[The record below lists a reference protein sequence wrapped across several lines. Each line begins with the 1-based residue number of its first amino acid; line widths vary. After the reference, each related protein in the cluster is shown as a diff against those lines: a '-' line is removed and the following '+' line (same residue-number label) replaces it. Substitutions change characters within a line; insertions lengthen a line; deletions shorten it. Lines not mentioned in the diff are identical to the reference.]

1 MKTADVAMGAFEAK
15 NKFSELLDRVGRG
28 AEFTITKHD
37 RPVARLVPA
46 VSQVG
51 KRRKKATAELRAL
64 REGYSLKGISVRS
77 LIDEGR
83 K

>member
-1 MKTADVAMGAFEAK
+1 MKTADVAVGAFEAK
-15 NKFSELLDRVGRG
+15 NKFSELLNQVGRG

-46 VSQVG
+46 LSQTRD
-51 KRRKKATAELRAL
+51 RRRKATADLRAL
-64 REGYSLKGISVRS
+64 RERYSLKGLSVRS

>member
-1 MKTADVAMGAFEAK
+1 MKSKHEAMGATEAK
-15 NKFSELLDRVGRG
+15 KRFSELLNRVGRG

-46 VSQVG
+46 RSQA
-51 KRRKKATAELRAL
+51 KDRRKKATAELRAL
-64 REGYSLKGISVRS
+64 RKRYSLKGLSVRA
-77 LIDEGR
+77 LIAEGR

>member
-1 MKTADVAMGAFEAK
+1 MKTTDVALGAFEAK
-15 NKFSELLDRVGRG
+15 NRFSELLNRVDRG

-46 VSQVG
+46 LPQT
-51 KRRKKATAELRAL
+51 KDRRKKATAELRAV
-64 REGYSLKGISVRS
+64 RERYSLKGLSVRS

-83 K
+83 R

>member
-1 MKTADVAMGAFEAK
+1 MKSSVTAVGAFEAK

-28 AEFTITKHD
+28 AVFTITKHD

-46 VSQVG
+46 RASAD
-51 KRRKKATAELRAL
+51 RERKKTTAGLRL
-64 REGYSLKGISVRS
+64 RRQRYSLKGVSVRR

-83 K
+83 R